1 MVLEVVLRGLDHST
15 LCCTPAHDWRCDC
28 MVVRR
33 LDVDIAH
40 AGLYVNVSVVLRLEV
55 FGVMYFVCV

>member
-1 MVLEVVLRGLDHST
+1 
-15 LCCTPAHDWRCDC
+15 